1 MAASIY
7 RSVGTRWDLI
17 SASII
22 GVMVYGLRD
31 TLWFIMTNQ
40 EDLGQESYNRRNA
53 NRMKDRLWLAM
64 GGMYVLLVCSTV
76 D

>member
-53 NRMKDRLWLAM
+53 NRMKDRLWLAT
-64 GGMYVLLVCSTV
+64 GGMYVVLFIAL
-76 D
+76 